1 MNEGAGGGCDA
12 GEIYSNP
19 VEGNSGVTSQGFGA
33 IEYPGGEVQLVSS
46 ICKGMCL
53 TVAAA
58 AAAAEVGAVAHLGP
72 CATAAK
78 FKKGV

>member
-53 TVAAA
+53 TVVT
-58 AAAAEVGAVAHLGP
+58 AEVGAVAHLGP

>member
-1 MNEGAGGGCDA
+1 VNEGAGGGCDA

-19 VEGNSGVTSQGFGA
+19 VEGNSGITSQGFGA
-33 IEYPGGEVQLVSS
+33 IDFPGGEVQLVSS

-58 AAAAEVGAVAHLGP
+58 EEVGAVAHLGP